1 VLLYSLDYKQALHFL
16 PAYGGPILAKTIYGN
31 CRMKVGDLVKLAYS
45 VGLIVE
51 VTESSTLV
59 QWLDNGVIE
68 DVGRLWWGNEEVV
81 ISGARN

>member
-1 VLLYSLDYKQALHFL
+1 
-16 PAYGGPILAKTIYGN
+16 
-31 CRMKVGDLVKLAYS
+31 MKVGDLVKLAYS